1 MKLLLC
7 TVYPHPPF
15 PCSMNVLVGCGHLS
29 SFSLVVACPV
39 LPVAHPSLSRV
50 TSLVLLLVIT
60 SPFLNVDP
68 QCKQVALG
76 ALGALGALRAMHRDT
91 KHIQR
96 RETTFEACW
105 IRGVRSGTGDGA
117 RVGPVEPTCVHYCV
131 WWQVGAGTRVC
142 ASVAYSSVQPS
153 TLPSVGPYSSLCS
166 VEPSAL
172 LSAGCTRGSS
182 HGRQCA
188 TQGTCQGSPW
198 TTCQQLIGHHDNL
211 HDTRSHVPSR
221 TGVEKVSEGCGEGHK
236 RLD

>member
-1 MKLLLC
+1 MFYECARWVWAPFKFLSGGGLSRATCSSSVPISSDPPLFCCQLLL
-7 TVYPHPPF
+7 PH
-15 PCSMNVLVGCGHLS
+15 
-29 SFSLVVACPV
+29 
-39 LPVAHPSLSRV
+39 
-50 TSLVLLLVIT
+50 
-60 SPFLNVDP
+60 FLNVELRYE
-68 QCKQVALG
+68 QVALG
-76 ALGALGALRAMHRDT
+76 ALRALRAMHRDT

-105 IRGVRSGTGDGA
+105 IRGVRSGAGDGA